1 MPASY
6 HLCGGMTEVFTICD
20 QYTIFG
26 PNKIQYAV
34 VLLGSFYKCYD
45 FAYRNYVKPNYASL
59 LLQLIVFFLC
69 LLLDLNSS
77 EVVVKLFAKGT
88 LNSKHTYLLAFDF
101 DYGDCDTLNVRAL
114 THSAINLICC
124 ALLYS
129 GWLRYISKCGT
140 W

>member
-59 LLQLIVFFLC
+59 LLQLIDFFLS

-88 LNSKHTYLLAFDF
+88 LNSKHIYLH
-101 DYGDCDTLNVRAL
+101 L
-114 THSAINLICC
+114 TSTMVIVTPLMFEH
-124 ALLYS
+124 
-129 GWLRYISKCGT
+129 
-140 W
+140 